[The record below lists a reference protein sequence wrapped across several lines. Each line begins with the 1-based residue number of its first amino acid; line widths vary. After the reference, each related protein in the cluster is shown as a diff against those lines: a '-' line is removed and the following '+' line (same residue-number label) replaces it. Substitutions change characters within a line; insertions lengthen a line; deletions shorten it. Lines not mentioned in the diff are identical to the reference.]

1 MKHSDPNTVKWEATM
16 VKYRLSAFA
25 DEYSS
30 AFDEQIEG
38 LLANKVRMIELRG
51 VDSINV
57 SDLTPI
63 QAADVHKKLESVG
76 IAVSAVGSPLGKI
89 KITDSMDEHIEK
101 VKNTCEIAGILQTP
115 KIRMFS
121 FYIPDG
127 KFDEYRN
134 EVIDR
139 LGAML
144 DIADEYGVKMC
155 HENERGIY
163 GDNAERCLD
172 LMKEFDGRLGC
183 VFDPANF
190 ILCGVEP
197 FPYAYELLKTHITY
211 MHIKDALRNGTIV
224 PAGQGIGGLP
234 ELLAIINK
242 VHSGDFILTV
252 EPHLRVFDGLD
263 KLDGEHRTAVANAYP
278 SSAEAFAAA
287 ITNLRYCIPRTA
299 EQG

>member
-1 MKHSDPNTVKWEATM
+1 M
-16 VKYRLSAFA
+16 VKFRFSAFA

-38 LLANKVRMIELRG
+38 LIANKVRMIELRG
-51 VDSINV
+51 IDGINV
-57 SDLTPI
+57 SDITPM
-63 QAADVHKKLESVG
+63 QAADVHKKLESAG
-76 IAVSAVGSPLGKI
+76 ISVSAIGSPLGKI
-89 KITDSMDEHIEK
+89 KITDSMEEHLEK
-101 VKNTCEIAGILQTP
+101 VKNTCEVAGILQTS
-115 KIRMFS
+115 KIRIFS

-127 KFDEYRN
+127 KYDEYKN

-139 LGAML
+139 MGAML
-144 DIADEYGVKMC
+144 DIADDYGVKMC

-163 GDNAERCLD
+163 GDNAERCCELLD
-172 LMKEFDGRLGC
+172 EFDGRLGC

-197 FPYAYELLKTHITY
+197 FPYAYDILKKHITY

-234 ELLAIINK
+234 ELLAVINMT
-242 VHSGDFILTV
+242 HTGDFILTL
-252 EPHLRVFDGLD
+252 EPHLRVFAGLD
-263 KLDGEHRTAVANAYP
+263 KLDGEHHTAVANAYP
-278 SSAEAFAAA
+278 TSAEAFNAAV
-287 ITNLRYCIPRTA
+287 TNLRYCIPRNA